1 MSDALAAVSDADLAV
16 LARSGHEMAFAA
28 LFARH
33 RARVYRLILNNVADA
48 DEALDLVQ
56 ETFLSAH
63 RALGRYDPARPMA
76 GWLATIALNK
86 CRDWSRRRTVRRWL
100 WRARPIEEVA
110 DTLGDG
116 APGQDIA
123 IADRDRL
130 TRLRAAIADLP
141 ATLREPLVLCAIEGA
156 SHGEAAA
163 ILGVSAKAVETR
175 LRRARLRLGEM
186 LPE

>member
-1 MSDALAAVSDADLAV
+1 MSDALDALSDGDLAA
-16 LARSGHEMAFAA
+16 LAHRGREAAFVA

-76 GWLATIALNK
+76 GWLAAIALNK
-86 CRDWSRRRTVRRWL
+86 CRDWGRRRKLRRWL
-100 WRARPIEEVA
+100 WGTRAIDEVA

-116 APGQDIA
+116 APGQEILA
-123 IADRDRL
+123 QDRDRL
-130 TRLRAAIADLP
+130 ARLRVAIADLP
-141 ATLREPLVLCAIEGA
+141 VALREPLVLCAVEGLA
-156 SHGEAAA
+156 QGEAAA
-163 ILGVSAKAVETR
+163 ILGITAKAVETR
-175 LRRARLRLGEM
+175 LRRARQRLGEM
-186 LPE
+186 LPD

>member
-1 MSDALAAVSDADLAV
+1 MSDGDLAALAHRGREA
-16 LARSGHEMAFAA
+16 AFAE

-33 RARVYRLILNNVADA
+33 RSRVYRLILNNVADA

-63 RALGRYDPARPMA
+63 RALGRYDAARPMA

-100 WRARPIEEVA
+100 WRARPIEDVA

-116 APGQDIA
+116 APGQDA
-123 IADRDRL
+123 AAADRDRL
-130 TRLRAAIADLP
+130 TRLRAAIAELP
-141 ATLREPLVLCAIEGA
+141 AALREPLVLCAVEGA
-156 SHGEAAA
+156 SQGEAAA
-163 ILGVSAKAVETR
+163 ILGISAKAVETR
-175 LRRARLRLGEM
+175 LRRARQRLSEM